1 MSLSFNPNS
10 KVIKKGVLNACLY
23 GQGYG
28 ALLQDVTYNDMVQIF
43 HLNRQKRRI
52 KFKHTRLNWNQHVKK
67 LRHTKTFYN
76 RYHMTEESFNK
87 LVNILREDVTVD
99 GMQSLRSSAVNRQI
113 YPEMIV
119 ASGLRFLGGEPVKSL
134 ADLYGMSDSSTRRV
148 NRMFIE
154 AVISNNRL
162 KIHLPN
168 TPDKLKVL
176 ADGFDAV
183 SGARGV
189 FYGVIGAIDGWLCTT
204 EKPYDVPNPGDFMS
218 GHYRRFGLNVQAIC
232 DSNLR
237 FMYVAVAAPGKT
249 NDSRAYCRLVQ
260 LRTWIEDLCD
270 TFFFVGDNAYNL
282 TTKMLIPFKGSQK
295 TQKYKRSY
303 NFHLSQLRIRIEMAF
318 GRLTTKWRIFRRN
331 LEFSSA
337 YNRMIIDAAF
347 RLHNFVIE
355 EDNPDFNKLNAHS
368 ALREWGVDTLHDG
381 PDGNK
386 GYIPGRAGRDASI
399 TNNTVKYNPPVN
411 NSTILRK

>member
-1 MSLSFNPNS
+1 MH
-10 KVIKKGVLNACLY
+10 AYTY

-28 ALLQDVTYNDMVQIF
+28 ALLEDVTYYNDMVQIF

-67 LRHTKTFYN
+67 LKHTKTFYN

-168 TPDKLKVL
+168 TPDELKVL

-189 FYGVIGAIDGWLCTT
+189 FYIWC
-204 EKPYDVPNPGDFMS
+204 
-218 GHYRRFGLNVQAIC
+218 
-232 DSNLR
+232 
-237 FMYVAVAAPGKT
+237 
-249 NDSRAYCRLVQ
+249 YC
-260 LRTWIEDLCD
+260 
-270 TFFFVGDNAYNL
+270 
-282 TTKMLIPFKGSQK
+282 S
-295 TQKYKRSY
+295 
-303 NFHLSQLRIRIEMAF
+303 H
-318 GRLTTKWRIFRRN
+318 
-331 LEFSSA
+331 
-337 YNRMIIDAAF
+337 
-347 RLHNFVIE
+347 
-355 EDNPDFNKLNAHS
+355 
-368 ALREWGVDTLHDG
+368 
-381 PDGNK
+381 
-386 GYIPGRAGRDASI
+386 
-399 TNNTVKYNPPVN
+399 
-411 NSTILRK
+411 